1 MRKSGHKPKHV
12 YGAAAIAECL
22 KGVDFPISKNQL
34 ARRYGSCMIEIEK
47 GKTMT
52 LKDVLDYVQKGT
64 FNSPADIER
73 SLK

>member
-1 MRKSGHKPKHV
+1 MRKSVSNPKHV

-34 ARRYGSCMIEIEK
+34 ARRYGSCVVEIEK
-47 GKTMT
+47 GETMT
-52 LKDVLDYVQKGT
+52 LKDVLDYVQKGK